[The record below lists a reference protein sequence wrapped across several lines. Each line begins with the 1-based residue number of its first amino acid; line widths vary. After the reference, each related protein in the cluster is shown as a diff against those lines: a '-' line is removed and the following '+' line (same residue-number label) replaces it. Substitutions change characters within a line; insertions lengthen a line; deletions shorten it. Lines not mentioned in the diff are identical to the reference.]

1 MQNSP
6 RRHRDTSR
14 DWKRNAQRPCAPSR
28 PRPRT
33 FPSRFVALRKTEIFG
48 CPRAAFA
55 YLRGRRGPCAWA
67 SWFRSWLLMCGV
79 CPLLYVPPKK
89 CYCRSGFFANVLNKK
104 VRGLKGRPFAWQ
116 CELSRQRACWPLPP
130 RRCCWSSRTRLFFTR
145 PVTSGRPACP
155 LAIRAAP
162 VQLPA
167 HCPSLPSARA
177 AASRLQASGK
187 SELLSAPQVFYLQ
200 QKPQLYKVDPG
211 TNSETLGIVLRK
223 LTG

>member
-79 CPLLYVPPKK
+79 CLLLYVPPKK

-104 VRGLKGRPFAWQ
+104 VRGLKGRPFAM
-116 CELSRQRACWPLPP
+116 R
-130 RRCCWSSRTRLFFTR
+130 
-145 PVTSGRPACP
+145 VVPAASV
-155 LAIRAAP
+155 LAVAAAALLL
-162 VQLPA
+162 VVSYQVVLHA
-167 HCPSLPSARA
+167 SCNLGAPSLPACHSGGTRPATGSLSVLALRACCCFPAAGIWQVGALERA
-177 AASRLQASGK
+177 AGLLPAAEAPAVQSGPRHK
-187 SELLSAPQVFYLQ
+187 F
-200 QKPQLYKVDPG
+200 
-211 TNSETLGIVLRK
+211 
-223 LTG
+223 